1 MGAASMK
8 LTCPACGSQF
18 DYREAFKDATL
29 IQVIRM
35 QPEFGPHSALVFEY
49 AELFD
54 TTRGTIKAAKLLR
67 VLTEVRDLWKAGRFS
82 INRQTYMI
90 SQGGIAQALKI
101 VCNKNLTSLDNHNY
115 LKKVMVT
122 VAEEEEKKR
131 SVDKERVLK
140 EKERMLRGGMRPPD
154 KHIDDDED
162 FVDPAVVSGHLKTIY
177 NKLGSEKK

>member
-1 MGAASMK
+1 MN

-54 TTRGTIKAAKLLR
+54 TTRPIKAAKLLR

-82 INRQTYMI
+82 INGRAYTI
-90 SQGGIAQALKI
+90 SQGGIAQAIKT
-101 VCNKNLTSLDNHNY
+101 VCNKNLKSLDNHNY

-131 SVDKERVLK
+131 SVEKERVLK
-140 EKERMLRGGMRPPD
+140 EKERMLRGGTRPPD
-154 KHIDDDED
+154 NRRDDEEY
-162 FVDPAVVSGHLKTIY
+162 VDPAVISEHLKTIY
-177 NKLGSEKK
+177 NKLRSEKK